1 MSKCHVKKGD
11 KVIVISGKDKGKV
24 SEVLQV
30 LPKES
35 RVVVQG
41 VNVMQKH
48 QRPTA
53 GDPGGKKP
61 IEKSIHISNVMHIDP
76 KDNKRVR
83 VGVKVNKDG
92 SKTRVAKR
100 SGQAI
105 DN

>member
-11 KVIVISGKDKGKV
+11 KVIVISGKDKGKI
-24 SEVLQV
+24 SEVVQV

-35 RVVVQG
+35 RVMVQG
-41 VNVMQKH
+41 VNIVYKH
-48 QRPTA
+48 QKPTA

-83 VGVKVNKDG
+83 VGINVDSSGKKI
-92 SKTRVAKR
+92 RVAKR
-100 SGQAI
+100 SGESI

>member
-61 IEKSIHISNVMHIDP
+61 IEKSIH
-76 KDNKRVR
+76 
-83 VGVKVNKDG
+83 
-92 SKTRVAKR
+92 
-100 SGQAI
+100 
-105 DN
+105 

>member
-1 MSKCHVKKGD
+1 MSKSHVKKGD

-83 VGVKVNKDG
+83 VGFKVNKDG
-92 SKTRVAKR
+92 SKVRVAKR
-100 SGQAI
+100 SGEAI

>member
-1 MSKCHVKKGD
+1 MSKSHVKKGD

-83 VGVKVNKDG
+83 VGFKVNKDG
-92 SKTRVAKR
+92 SKVRIAKR
-100 SGQAI
+100 SGEAI

>member
-24 SEVLQV
+24 SEIVQV
-30 LPKES
+30 FPKES

-41 VNVMQKH
+41 VNVVQKH
-48 QRPTA
+48 QKPTA

-61 IEKSIHISNVMHIDP
+61 IEKSIHISNVMHVDP
-76 KDNKRVR
+76 KDDRRVR
-83 VGVKVNKDG
+83 VGIKINKDG

-100 SGQAI
+100 SGQSI

>member
-1 MSKCHVKKGD
+1 MSKSHVKKGD
-11 KVIVISGKDKGKV
+11 KVIVISGKDKGKI

-83 VGVKVNKDG
+83 VGFKVNKDG
-92 SKTRVAKR
+92 SKVRVAKR
-100 SGQAI
+100 SGEAI